1 MIAHNRFYSLDGLR
15 GFAAI
20 AVMFHHC
27 DARFLPGGYQAV
39 DFFFCLSR
47 LAIARSYGEKLD
59 HSMGARLFM
68 ELQPAWA
75 WLGELVRRRN
85 AVQLTATA

>member
-47 LAIARSYGEKLD
+47 LAIARSYGEKL
-59 HSMGARLFM
+59 
-68 ELQPAWA
+68 
-75 WLGELVRRRN
+75 GELVRRHEQAWQMASASRTSH
-85 AVQLTATA
+85 V